1 MKIMGYIRKLLKFKN
16 FGVAS
21 LPHIQGSF
29 SQFGE
34 DLFLRWHFADR
45 EPGFYVDVGAFHP
58 HYFSNTHYLSSFGWK
73 GINIEANPLF
83 SHRLAKHRPR
93 DINVNCAVSDTEGE
107 VTFRNDA
114 MCSGIVDDAYTGDN
128 EVGET
133 FSVSCRTLANILDEH
148 LPQGQ
153 NIDVLSID
161 CEGHDLRVVAGNRWE
176 KYRPEVVLIEDHDT
190 TIQSPTLEAMEAL
203 DYSMVSWY
211 YLTKVFLDNRS
222 NAPRPCIQAD

>member
-1 MKIMGYIRKLLKFKN
+1 MWELFIPIISQTPTTF
-16 FGVAS
+16 
-21 LPHIQGSF
+21 LPSAG
-29 SQFGE
+29 
-34 DLFLRWHFADR
+34 R
-45 EPGFYVDVGAFHP
+45 E
-58 HYFSNTHYLSSFGWK
+58 STSKRTLC
-73 GINIEANPLF
+73 
-83 SHRLAKHRPR
+83 SHTRLAKHRPR